1 MDELIQQWPPEV
13 TIERIGAYASVG
25 EKEGAGAGAK
35 LIEYA
40 KFAARTRALIKQM
53 QPAIV
58 YSYDPY
64 AFVAS
69 LLGRMGGRSTPL
81 IFHLHE
87 LWDAEG
93 LPWNSLQRWIV
104 KAALTGTKSAD
115 AVVFPEKYRSRYWLQ
130 AAGDSRAPI
139 IVPNCA
145 DVNYFAEPPDWNA
158 TIARRY
164 SAREVVY
171 VGSTGVANGHLEALR
186 AIAMAD
192 HESGIS
198 LRVIGSF
205 RPEFEATFKAL
216 ANELGITE
224 RVRLDGWIAHDEV
237 TARASGSSVGL
248 SLYKPVT
255 KNLEYMGSASN
266 KLFEYAAM
274 GLPVVV
280 PDRASYRDFLGDAE
294 WVKYADVEEPES
306 IARAINSIFED
317 GERYVAMSRAARR
330 AFEEQYNYEQVF
342 APALDRIFEL
352 SGVAKSKRTVAC
364 DLAEAS

>member
-1 MDELIQQWPPEV
+1 MI
-13 TIERIGAYASVG
+13 
-25 EKEGAGAGAK
+25 
-35 LIEYA
+35 
-40 KFAARTRALIKQM
+40 
-53 QPAIV
+53 
-58 YSYDPY
+58 
-64 AFVAS
+64 
-69 LLGRMGGRSTPL
+69 GGRSTPL

-87 LWDAEG
+87 LWDSDG
-93 LPWNSLQRWIV
+93 LRWNSLQKWIV
-104 KAALTGTKSAD
+104 KAALSGTKSAD
-115 AVVFPEKYRSRYWLQ
+115 AVVFPEKYRSRYWLR
-130 AAGDSRAPI
+130 AAGDVRAPI

-145 DVNYFAEPPDWNA
+145 DANYFAEPTDWNA

-164 SAREVVY
+164 MAREVVY

-192 HESGIS
+192 LRAIAMADHESGIS

-205 RPEFEATFKAL
+205 HPEFEASFKAL
-216 ANELGITE
+216 ARELGITE
-224 RVRLDGWIAHDEV
+224 RVKLDGWMTRDEV
-237 TARASGSSVGL
+237 IARSSASSVGL

-294 WVKYADVEEPES
+294 WVTYADVEDPKS
-306 IARAINSIFED
+306 IARAITSIFAD
-317 GERYVAMSRAARR
+317 RERYVAMSRAARR
-330 AFEEQYNYEQVF
+330 AFEEQYSYERVF

-352 SGVAKSKRTVAC
+352 SGFANSKRTEARN
-364 DLAEAS
+364 LAEA

>member
-1 MDELIQQWPPEV
+1 MDEPIQQWPSEV
-13 TIERIGAYASVG
+13 TVERIGAYASVG
-25 EKEGAGAGAK
+25 EKEGAGAQTK

-69 LLGRMGGRSTPL
+69 LLGRIGARSTPL

-87 LWDAEG
+87 LWETEG
-93 LPWNSLQRWIV
+93 LPWNSLQKWVV

-115 AVVFPEKYRSRYWLQ
+115 AVVFPEKYRSHYWQQ
-130 AAGDSRAPI
+130 AAGDLRALI
-139 IVPNCA
+139 VVPNCPEKSYFPAPA
-145 DVNYFAEPPDWNA
+145 DWSE
-158 TIARRY
+158 TIAGRY
-164 SAREVVY
+164 RAREAVY
-171 VGSTGVANGHLEALR
+171 VGYASADNGHLEALR

-192 HESGIS
+192 GTTI
-198 LRVIGSF
+198 RVIGRF
-205 RPEFEATFKAL
+205 RPEFEASFKAL
-216 ANELGITE
+216 ASELGITE
-224 RVRLDGWIAHDEV
+224 RLRLDGWIAHNEV
-237 TARASGSSVGL
+237 IARASRSSVGL

-294 WVKYADVEEPES
+294 WVTYADVEVPES
-306 IARAINSIFED
+306 IARAIRSIFAD
-317 GERYVAMSRAARR
+317 RERYVAMSLAARR
-330 AFEEQYNYEQVF
+330 AFAERYNYERAF

-352 SGVAKSKRTVAC
+352 GGVATSKRVEAR